1 MNRHEIGNE
10 VEAYCTKCKRD
21 TLHIVTAADGGVISR
36 VMCQTC
42 KSYHKYKP
50 PAAEQTV
57 EPTVKI
63 KKAKAVKEKKVGET
77 KEKKPKAAK
86 PTSRKMQN
94 FELILEDHPKSDRIA
109 YELAGSYTK
118 GMVLEHKVFGTGV
131 VKSVISDTKIQVQ
144 FREGMKILVQNY
156 KTE

>member
-10 VEAYCTKCKRD
+10 VEAYCTKCKFD
-21 TLHIVTAADGGVISR
+21 TIHIITAADEGVISR

-50 PAAEQTV
+50 PAAEQAI
-57 EPTVKI
+57 ELTVKI
-63 KKAKAVKEKKVGET
+63 KKSKAAKEKKAGET
-77 KEKKPKAAK
+77 KEKKPKATK

-109 YELAGSYTK
+109 YELAGNYTK

-131 VKSVISDTKIQVQ
+131 VKSIISDTKIQVQ

>member
-10 VEAYCTKCKRD
+10 VEAYCTKCKLD
-21 TLHIVTAADGGVISR
+21 TVHIITAADERVISR

-50 PAAEQTV
+50 PTAEQTL
-57 EPTVKI
+57 EPSVKI
-63 KKAKAVKEKKVGET
+63 KKSKT
-77 KEKKPKAAK
+77 PKEKKPVEVKESKSKTAK
-86 PTSRKMQN
+86 TTTRKMRT
-94 FELILEDHPKSDRIA
+94 FELILEDSPKSDRIA
-109 YELAGSYTK
+109 YELAGNYTK
-118 GMVLEHKVFGTGV
+118 GTVLEHKVFGTGV

-156 KTE
+156 KNE

>member
-10 VEAYCTKCKRD
+10 IEAFCKKCKFD
-21 TLHIVTAADGGVISR
+21 TIHIITAADEGVISR

-50 PAAEQTV
+50 PAAEQMI

-63 KKAKAVKEKKVGET
+63 KKTKAVKEKKSSAV
-77 KEKKPKAAK
+77 KEKKPKVAK
-86 PTSRKMQN
+86 TTSRKMQN
-94 FELILEDHPKSDRIA
+94 FELILEDHPMSDRIA

-131 VKSVISDTKIQVQ
+131 VKSIISDTKIQVQ
-144 FREGMKILVQNY
+144 FREGLKILVQNY
-156 KTE
+156 KNE